1 MEAMSISGEL
11 PADGSDGEEVF
22 INEEDII
29 HEITIDEEGGSAVKC
44 LACLLH
50 RCRCLLSL
58 LLPFQ
63 IFPTATTTMKTAAT
77 GWVRG
82 GFCLDQLLSVHAH
95 VSLSAFFRY
104 LLASLLDAI
113 EVNSQVQFV
122 KIPEGIGIV
131 SGPCIVVA
139 KCRRKSGI
147 YLFSGCHTHACC
159 FADAVGLFEATGIV
173 RNLASLLV

>member
-1 MEAMSISGEL
+1 
-11 PADGSDGEEVF
+11 
-22 INEEDII
+22 
-29 HEITIDEEGGSAVKC
+29 
-44 LACLLH
+44 
-50 RCRCLLSL
+50 
-58 LLPFQ
+58 
-63 IFPTATTTMKTAAT
+63 MKTAAT

-95 VSLSAFFRY
+95 VSFSAFHY

-139 KCRRKSGI
+139 KCHLIIGSLEFI
-147 YLFSGCHTHACC
+147 YSQAVTHSLAALPMQLACLKLQASSAIWPLFSFNPSMC
-159 FADAVGLFEATGIV
+159 
-173 RNLASLLV
+173 

>member
-1 MEAMSISGEL
+1 
-11 PADGSDGEEVF
+11 
-22 INEEDII
+22 
-29 HEITIDEEGGSAVKC
+29 
-44 LACLLH
+44 
-50 RCRCLLSL
+50 
-58 LLPFQ
+58 
-63 IFPTATTTMKTAAT
+63 MKTAAT

-122 KIPEGIGIV
+122 KIPEGIEIV

-139 KCRRKSGI
+139 KCHLIIGSLEFI
-147 YLFSGCHTHACC
+147 YSQAVTRSLAALPMQLACLKLQASFTIWPLFSFNPSMC
-159 FADAVGLFEATGIV
+159 
-173 RNLASLLV
+173 